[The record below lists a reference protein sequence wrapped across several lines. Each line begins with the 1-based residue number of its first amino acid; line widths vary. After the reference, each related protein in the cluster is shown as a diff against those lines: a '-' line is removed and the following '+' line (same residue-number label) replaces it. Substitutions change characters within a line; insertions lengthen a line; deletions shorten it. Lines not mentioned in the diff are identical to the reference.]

1 MINIQYTI
9 IGFGTIVFVLLVIF
23 ISLKPPQ
30 RDIYQKLIGIIS
42 STIGFLSLFFLLLDK
57 LNQTNI
63 EKKTRVSKLN
73 EFTNSSI
80 NNIINTL
87 SNKEDKLKDLYEEIF
102 ENKPMQN
109 NNLTYQENLFM
120 YQLFTVILNLYR
132 EYEINGKDD
141 NLYQNNMYKSWENFI
156 KKVCL
161 ANKTKIYWR
170 NNKKLFDS
178 LDFIKF
184 MEEKYIGT
192 S

>member
-9 IGFGTIVFVLLVIF
+9 IGFGVTVFVLLIIF
-23 ISLKPPQ
+23 IFLKPAQ
-30 RDIYQKLIGIIS
+30 RDVYQKLIGIIS

-63 EKKTRVSKLN
+63 EKKNRVSKLN

-80 NNIINTL
+80 NNIINSL

-109 NNLTYQENLFM
+109 NNLSYQENLFM

-170 NNKKLFDS
+170 NNKNLFDS

-184 MEEKYIGT
+184 MEEKYIT
-192 S
+192 N

>member
-9 IGFGTIVFVLLVIF
+9 IGFGATIF
-23 ISLKPPQ
+23 ILLIIFILLKPNQ
-30 RDIYQKLIGIIS
+30 RDIYQKLISIIS

-63 EKKTRVSKLN
+63 EKKNRVTKLN

-80 NNIINTL
+80 NNIINSL

-102 ENKPMQN
+102 ENKPIQN
-109 NNLTYQENLFM
+109 INLSYQENLFM

-156 KKVCL
+156 KKICL
-161 ANKTKIYWR
+161 ANKTKIYWK

-184 MEEKYIGT
+184 MEEKYI
-192 S
+192 SN

>member
-9 IGFGTIVFVLLVIF
+9 IGFGVTVFVLLIIF
-23 ISLKPPQ
+23 ILLKPAQ
-30 RDIYQKLIGIIS
+30 RDVYQKLIGIIS

-57 LNQTNI
+57 LNQTNV
-63 EKKTRVSKLN
+63 EKRNRVTKLN

-80 NNIINTL
+80 NNIINSL

-109 NNLTYQENLFM
+109 NNLSYQENLFM

-184 MEEKYIGT
+184 MEEKYIT
-192 S
+192 N

>member
-1 MINIQYTI
+1 
-9 IGFGTIVFVLLVIF
+9 
-23 ISLKPPQ
+23 
-30 RDIYQKLIGIIS
+30 
-42 STIGFLSLFFLLLDK
+42 
-57 LNQTNI
+57 
-63 EKKTRVSKLN
+63 
-73 EFTNSSI
+73 
-80 NNIINTL
+80 
-87 SNKEDKLKDLYEEIF
+87 
-102 ENKPMQN
+102 MQN

-184 MEEKYIGT
+184 MEEKYIGN
-192 S
+192 